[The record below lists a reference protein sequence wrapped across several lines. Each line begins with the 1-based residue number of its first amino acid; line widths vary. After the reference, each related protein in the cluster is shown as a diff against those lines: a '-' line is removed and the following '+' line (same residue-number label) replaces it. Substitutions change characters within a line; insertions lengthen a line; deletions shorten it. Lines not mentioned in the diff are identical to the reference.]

1 MIKAG
6 LYHNQSKMLFMY
18 RSSLYF
24 HRLAPFTC
32 FMCTTIAATLEGMVA
47 HVKKVHPNWES
58 EYFRPVDFSGE

>member
-1 MIKAG
+1 
-6 LYHNQSKMLFMY
+6 MLFMY
-18 RSSLYF
+18 QSSLYF

-58 EYFRPVDFSGE
+58 EYFRPVDLSGE